1 MRLTRALTTLM
12 LAAVAGLSLAA
23 CGGSDSPEVA
33 NLGNAA
39 ATTNEEG
46 ETTEAATDPEEAML
60 AFTECM
66 RENGVDVPDPEFSE
80 DGEGGPRIQMGPGG
94 DFDPND
100 PDFQAAQEKCRSHLE
115 GIQGRFDPENQEAF
129 QDAALEFAQC
139 MRDQGVDFPDP
150 QFQEGPGGGGGM
162 LFGGEGIDP
171 NDPDFQA
178 AQEEC
183 QQVFED
189 LGIGP
194 PGGGPPPGGGEEDGS

>member
-115 GIQGRFDPENQEAF
+115 GIQGRRAH
-129 QDAALEFAQC
+129 
-139 MRDQGVDFPDP
+139 RR
-150 QFQEGPGGGGGM
+150 
-162 LFGGEGIDP
+162 
-171 NDPDFQA
+171 
-178 AQEEC
+178 
-183 QQVFED
+183 
-189 LGIGP
+189 
-194 PGGGPPPGGGEEDGS
+194 